1 MLSEGNGNRPSGNG
15 NQPDGGGHGSSP
27 QSNGPSGVGI
37 HWENLMSL
45 RYWFG
50 ALFGAL
56 AFAFAISLA
65 ASLIKFDLPESAIE
79 VCFFLYLGIALVG
92 GLAGR
97 RYWCPHCR
105 GMVKAGATVCR
116 HCGRSFDV

>member
-1 MLSEGNGNRPSGNG
+1 M
-15 NQPDGGGHGSSP
+15 
-27 QSNGPSGVGI
+27 

-50 ALFGAL
+50 SLFGAVL
-56 AFAFAISLA
+56 FLIGISLV
-65 ASLIKFDLPESAIE
+65 ASALGWNLSEGVSQAVFLVFLVMALI
-79 VCFFLYLGIALVG
+79 G
-92 GLAGR
+92 GLVGR

-116 HCGRSFDV
+116 HCGREFEV

>member
-1 MLSEGNGNRPSGNG
+1 VYDSGSN
-15 NQPDGGGHGSSP
+15 GSSNG
-27 QSNGPSGVGI
+27 SNGSGPGRPERPGVGV

-50 ALFGAL
+50 SLFGAVL
-56 AFAFAISLA
+56 FLFAVSLA
-65 ASLIKFDLPESAIE
+65 ASAFGWTLSDSLAQAAFFGFLIL
-79 VCFFLYLGIALVG
+79 ALVG
-92 GLAGR
+92 GLVGR

-116 HCGRSFDV
+116 HCGRTFEV